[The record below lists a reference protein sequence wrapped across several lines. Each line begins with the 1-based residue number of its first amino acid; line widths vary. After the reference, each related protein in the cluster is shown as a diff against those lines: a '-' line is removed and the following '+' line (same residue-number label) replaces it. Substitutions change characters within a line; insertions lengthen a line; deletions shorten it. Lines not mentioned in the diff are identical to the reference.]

1 MDLGTLIP
9 VERVV
14 DVLDPRNGKPTG
26 LKLTIAHDSDPR
38 VVKAMR
44 ALWDEAREK
53 GGEDESRG
61 LRATMAHIVGWEW
74 TGDANF
80 KGDKPKFTPEN
91 LAEVCAIP
99 AVGSAVYRA
108 VADEAGFYKG

>member
-1 MDLGTLIP
+1 MDIGSLIP

-26 LKLTIAHDSDPR
+26 LRLTVAHDSDER
-38 VVKAMR
+38 VVAAMR
-44 ALWDEAREK
+44 KLYDEAREK
-53 GGEDESRG
+53 GGDDSNRG

-80 KGDKPKFTPEN
+80 KGEKPKFTPEK